1 MVLFGFETPTRVIM
15 KIPPR
20 TLIAI
25 FIVIFGIL
33 SSIGILYLVLEPTP
47 VNVKT
52 TPPVPLDNHT
62 FLLLAL
68 ASLFAFRINMQSSR
82 Q

>member
-1 MVLFGFETPTRVIM
+1 M

-33 SSIGILYLVLEPTP
+33 SSIGILYLVFEPTP
-47 VNVKT
+47 VNVQT
-52 TPPVPLDNHT
+52 APPVPLDRHM
-62 FLLLAL
+62 LLLLVL
-68 ASLFAFRINMQSSR
+68 ASLFGLRIKAHSVR
-82 Q
+82 